1 MNVGKII
8 GIACAIF
15 AGIKSVWAL
24 EQISVSENIAAAVSG
39 SKADIGIAYADSSGY
54 WQSSTRKYPLL
65 SVFKLHVAVA
75 VLAMADK
82 ENIPLDTLI
91 NVSAAEINKDMY
103 SPMLQKYGVENFSLP
118 LRELLRYMVA
128 ESDNNACDILIRRLG
143 GIKSVFLTSDM
154 VSVTKESNASWED
167 LKPQILAEIMD
178 FFATG
183 EQAVVENNNNRDEEE
198 IIKEITS
205 LLNARIRPAIKQD
218 GGDIEFKAFKKGVVY
233 VELQGNCKGCPYAL
247 VTLKEGVEK
256 ILKTYIPEVKSVEN
270 YDKEAK

>member
-1 MNVGKII
+1 MLIETQNTPDSDVINFFPAEKVMRSGTAEFVDAKSLRKSPL
-8 GIACAIF
+8 AEAIF
-15 AGIKSVWAL
+15 
-24 EQISVSENIAAAVSG
+24 
-39 SKADIGIAYADSSGY
+39 D
-54 WQSSTRKYPLL
+54 
-65 SVFKLHVAVA
+65 
-75 VLAMADK
+75 
-82 ENIPLDTLI
+82 
-91 NVSAAEINKDMY
+91 
-103 SPMLQKYGVENFSLP
+103 
-118 LRELLRYMVA
+118 
-128 ESDNNACDILIRRLG
+128 LG

-218 GGDIEFKAFKKGVVY
+218 GGDIEFKAFKNSVVY